1 MEISTGAVK
10 NVAIAI
16 NTEVK
21 DQNVML
27 DKLDKS
33 VDKNLSDMEKTN
45 SKLDNYLNSVSSN
58 STTLWIIAVILLI
71 TMILQILF

>member
-1 MEISTGAVK
+1 VK
-10 NVAIAI
+10 NVALAI
-16 NTEVK
+16 NTEVR
-21 DQNVML
+21 DQNTML

-58 STTLWIIAVILLI
+58 SSTLWIIAVILFIAMVLQLI
-71 TMILQILF
+71 F